1 MAAAAEP
8 AFNTPFFARLVL
20 VTAKLFAAYSAMND
34 LLFAEDVQAELL
46 HALTHTKMYMLMTI
60 TVACLV
66 LQYKK

>member
-1 MAAAAEP
+1 MAVAAEH
-8 AFNTPFFARLVL
+8 AFNTPFFARFVL

-46 HALTHTKMYMLMTI
+46 HALTRTKMYMLMII

-66 LQYKK
+66 L